1 MELVERNI
9 KIIIINV
16 LYMFKK
22 IKERMRILR
31 RDVGDFLKS

>member
-22 IKERMRILR
+22 IKERMSILR